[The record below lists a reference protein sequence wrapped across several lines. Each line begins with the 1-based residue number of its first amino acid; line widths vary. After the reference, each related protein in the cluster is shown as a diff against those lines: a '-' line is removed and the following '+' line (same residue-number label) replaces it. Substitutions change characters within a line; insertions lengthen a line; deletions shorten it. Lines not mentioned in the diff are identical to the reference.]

1 MESAG
6 FACYSDASS
15 TWRKSAED
23 GEGVRGKLIFA
34 VSSLTRLLGDEQLQK
49 KGEVFSHL
57 RHITDL
63 CNSLPEETG
72 EPLQLKDSSSGV
84 SNPSSQKQNALQGYC
99 DKTLATCDVD
109 SEDNQEKRS
118 LGVYDFTPKS
128 KKQNEKQRKENL
140 GRVPS
145 MACDVSTY

>member
-72 EPLQLKDSSSGV
+72 TGEPLQLKDSSSGV
-84 SNPSSQKQNALQGYC
+84 PKTSSLKQNALQGNC
-99 DKTLATCDVD
+99 DKTLSTCDVD

-118 LGVYDFTPKS
+118 SGVYDFTPKS
-128 KKQNEKQRKENL
+128 KKEKQRKENL
-140 GRVPS
+140 GRVP
-145 MACDVSTY
+145 